1 MAFSL
6 QEILKPLTVWKNLV
20 RVPVTVKRPLS
31 ERPGADGY
39 RGFHRNDMD
48 TCIGCGT
55 CEEICQNAAIDMVEA
70 RETREGDS
78 GLRPRIDY
86 GRCCWCALCVD
97 VCTTGSLTMSNE
109 YVWISE
115 DPEVFRFTPGVD
127 EKPWDDADKG
137 YRRSDDYE
145 LIDLDR
151 VAMTEAA
158 PDERMQSFLEIVK
171 GYSHEEARREA
182 DRCVACGLCVATCP
196 AHMGI
201 PHYIEA
207 IREDDLERGARIMY
221 ETNPLPQVCGR
232 VCTHLCETVCAL
244 GHRGDPI
251 SIRWLKRYIADQVP
265 DHRLPAV
272 LGGPPE
278 PNGHRVAVVGAG
290 PAGLSAAYYLA
301 RLGYGVVILEAL
313 PEPGG
318 MMRYGIPEYRLPY
331 PALDRDIRQIR
342 ELGVEIRTGVRVGV
356 QVSLE
361 KLYADYDAVFVS
373 TGLHQGRSTRVPG
386 SDHEDVFQAIDLLRD
401 VTAGKDIP
409 VHESIVV
416 IGGGN
421 VAMDISRT
429 LARLQQARF
438 GRVNLVTTSLETEEI
453 MPADREEIVE
463 SREEGITLEP
473 GWGPR
478 SIEMENRRIRGL
490 RVVRCLSVFDDQ
502 GHFNPRLD
510 PDDERFFPA
519 TMVVEAIGQ
528 GMDLEYLPDSIRS
541 GLEIGAGGRI
551 RVDAWMRTSLP
562 RLFAGGDMIEG
573 PDVIH
578 AVANGHRAARGI
590 DRYLHPGNG
599 EEKG

>member
-6 QEILKPLTVWKNLV
+6 QDILKPLTVWKNLV
-20 RVPVTVKRPLS
+20 RVPVTVKRPLT

-39 RGFHRNDMD
+39 RGFHRNDQD
-48 TCIGCGT
+48 SCIGCGT
-55 CEEICQNAAIDMVEA
+55 CEEICQNAAIDMVEI
-70 RETREGDS
+70 REPVEGDS

-97 VCTTGSLTMSNE
+97 ICTTGSLTMSNE

-115 DPEVFRFTPGVD
+115 DPEVFRFVPGVD
-127 EKPWDDADKG
+127 AKPWDEAVKG
-137 YRRSDDYE
+137 YRKSTDYE
-145 LIDLDR
+145 LNPLDR
-151 VAMTEAA
+151 VAMNEAP
-158 PDERMQSFLEIVK
+158 PDERLKSFLEIVK
-171 GYSHEEARREA
+171 GYSHEEALREA

-201 PHYIEA
+201 PRYIEA
-207 IREDDLERGARIMY
+207 IRDGDLERGMRIMY

-232 VCTHLCETVCAL
+232 VCTHRCETVCAL

-265 DHRLPAV
+265 DDRLPAV
-272 LGGPPE
+272 LGKPAE
-278 PNGHRVAVVGAG
+278 SNGRRVAVVGAG
-290 PAGLSAAYYLA
+290 PAGLTAAYYLA
-301 RLGYGVVILEAL
+301 LLGYAVVILETL

-331 PALDRDIRQIR
+331 ADLDRDIRQIR
-342 ELGVEIRTGVRVGV
+342 NLGVEIRTGVRVGGD
-356 QVSLE
+356 VSLE
-361 KLYADYDAVFVS
+361 KLKAEFDAVFVS
-373 TGLHQGRSTRVPG
+373 TGLHKGRSTRVPG
-386 SDHEDVFQAIDLLRD
+386 SDHEHVYQAIDLLRD
-401 VTAGKDIP
+401 VTAGKEIP

-438 GRVNLVTTSLETEEI
+438 GRVRIVTTSLETEEI
-453 MPADREEIVE
+453 MPADREEIDE
-463 SREEGITLEP
+463 SREEGVILEP

-478 SIEMENRRIRGL
+478 TVDIEADRIKGL
-490 RVVRCLSVFDDQ
+490 RVVRCLSVFDAD
-502 GHFNPRLD
+502 GRFNPRLE
-510 PDDERFFPA
+510 PDDERYFPA

-528 GMDLEYLPDSIRS
+528 GMDLSYLPESIKAR
-541 GLEIGAGGRI
+541 LESDERGRI
-551 RVDAWMRTSLP
+551 QVDEWMQTSLP
-562 RLFAGGDMIEG
+562 GLFAGGDMIAG

-578 AVANGHRAARGI
+578 AVADGHRAARGI
-590 DRYLHPGNG
+590 DRLLNPVNG
-599 EEKG
+599 KEKA